1 MRETENYLRRQLQV
15 HRGIIEDVQEQN
27 SDYNDHYLQRRMLN
41 IEEIQRIEYAS
52 DEEERKFLEEVP
64 NDNLEER
71 KSENAGES

>member
-1 MRETENYLRRQLQV
+1 
-15 HRGIIEDVQEQN
+15 
-27 SDYNDHYLQRRMLN
+27 MLN